1 MPSNSLR
8 SLSFSSR
15 GSLPYNV
22 AKAILEFSNYHFF
35 KGFKELFK
43 SYKIKE

>member
-22 AKAILEFSNYHFF
+22 AKSILEFSNYHFF
-35 KGFKELFK
+35 NEFKELFK
-43 SYKIKE
+43 GYKINE